1 VEKREGRGTP
11 QGSVRSPLLAN
22 LIHHYVLDKRISRR
36 YKGVKFERYADDVV
50 IHSRSQQEAEG
61 IVGRLK
67 ERLKGCKLELNEEK
81 TGLLYCKDYKRAEGY
96 REEKFDLL
104 GYSFQA
110 RSIYDAKKQRGGV
123 GFSPAKSEA
132 SKRKIKENLKRERIL
147 KNREETLKRISE
159 EDNARL
165 GGWMR
170 YYGRYKKY
178 KLTRVLGYLD
188 YRVVK
193 RLTRK

>member
-1 VEKREGRGTP
+1 
-11 QGSVRSPLLAN
+11 
-22 LIHHYVLDKRISRR
+22 VLT
-36 YKGVKFERYADDVV
+36 YLV
-50 IHSRSQQEAEG
+50 IHCRSKEEG
-61 IVGRLK
+61 EEVLGRLK

-81 TGLLYCKDYKRAEGY
+81 TRLLYCKDYKRAEGY
-96 REEKFDLL
+96 KEEKFDFL

-159 EDNARL
+159 EDNPRL
-165 GGWMR
+165 GG
-170 YYGRYKKY
+170 
-178 KLTRVLGYLD
+178 
-188 YRVVK
+188 
-193 RLTRK
+193 